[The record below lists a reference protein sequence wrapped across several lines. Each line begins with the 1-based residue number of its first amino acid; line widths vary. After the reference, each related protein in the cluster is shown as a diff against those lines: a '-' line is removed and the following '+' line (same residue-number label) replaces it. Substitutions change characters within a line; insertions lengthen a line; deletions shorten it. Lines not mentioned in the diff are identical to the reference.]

1 MSTARLATWE
11 HDSNVSVGD
20 LEAQL
25 DDQELEALVE
35 RAGEAPSN
43 SEDPKVK
50 AFQGRD
56 QKRRGLLNDL
66 SKTPEERAQE
76 VARTVFPQPYYEL
89 KNLLWIE
96 KNELHKKA
104 LEDWERKGKLL
115 TAKVERKKKRSGNLR
130 NEVYQLI
137 GFFSVFQGVVLTAV
151 SQSNL
156 LHCNNLWCPIV
167 LSGLASIV
175 TLAGVR
181 QKLDTISA
189 LDKTIL
195 AEEASLRVIVAR
207 ETYLRRLGKKFRFI
221 EHCED
226 GLVNL
231 ELESKSKEENWFTY
245 LAKIIYPDKYTFLV
259 QLTLV
264 LFMVAFALSH
274 WRILCHSDPAPYS
287 GKTK

>member
-11 HDSNVSVGD
+11 HDSKVSVGD

-25 DDQELEALVE
+25 DGQELSALAKRV
-35 RAGEAPSN
+35 REAPSD
-43 SEDPKVK
+43 SKDPKVK

-56 QKRRGLLNDL
+56 QNRQKLLSSPALKN
-66 SKTPEERAQE
+66 KTLEEQTTVLARE
-76 VARTVFPQPYYEL
+76 VLPHPYHEL

-167 LSGLASIV
+167 LSGLASFV

-181 QKLDTISA
+181 QKLDHISA

-195 AEEASLRVIVAR
+195 AEEASLGVW
-207 ETYLRRLGKKFRFI
+207 Y
-221 EHCED
+221 
-226 GLVNL
+226 
-231 ELESKSKEENWFTY
+231 
-245 LAKIIYPDKYTFLV
+245 
-259 QLTLV
+259 
-264 LFMVAFALSH
+264 
-274 WRILCHSDPAPYS
+274 YS
-287 GKTK
+287 FVCAS